1 VWTDDFTFWQST
13 EHGLTGYKTQ
23 AAIERDSGAQLVML
37 SGKLAP
43 TGKADG
49 SGFCNAAG
57 DIVIQRVEAE
67 CKGSGPCATVRPQEG
82 GSPLTLLNLLH
93 APKGSKLSR
102 LAAIFTRIESIGY
115 ILAWTK
121 SEDTESVDLVELP
134 RLRLSFSVSVIDGKQ
149 KYFCKELAGLFM
161 PCEACRYT
169 KAFMMSLP
177 CALLLANSMK
187 EYYIVMNAAA
197 KPLRP
202 NQRENFPSALLF
214 DRADRTWLSHLSV
227 PYYVYQV
234 HVSRRFLVMPSL
246 ASMLYLLLLRLHAR
260 EYGDIFKFVYS
271 CVSDVELSREERQ
284 VIK

>member
-1 VWTDDFTFWQST
+1 
-13 EHGLTGYKTQ
+13 
-23 AAIERDSGAQLVML
+23 
-37 SGKLAP
+37 
-43 TGKADG
+43 
-49 SGFCNAAG
+49 
-57 DIVIQRVEAE
+57 
-67 CKGSGPCATVRPQEG
+67 
-82 GSPLTLLNLLH
+82 
-93 APKGSKLSR
+93 
-102 LAAIFTRIESIGY
+102 
-115 ILAWTK
+115 
-121 SEDTESVDLVELP
+121 
-134 RLRLSFSVSVIDGKQ
+134 
-149 KYFCKELAGLFM
+149 
-161 PCEACRYT
+161 
-169 KAFMMSLP
+169 
-177 CALLLANSMK
+177 MK